1 MLPRALCENAQQVA
15 RTQWSAGRP
24 DRVERVAPL
33 GGFMWID
40 ILEPCSGGPQLG
52 GRDDGGPVQAWRG
65 STSQSSCASTNDARR
80 SQEKDFQEL
89 FESDLARDT
98 SSSSTKFDNCCLA
111 AAVVR
116 SIAYGE
122 YSRARLSIAQRNSL
136 WRHDVDEKRWRNRS
150 HRRGHPGRVRR
161 GRCPRR

>member
-15 RTQWSAGRP
+15 RTQGAAVRH

-33 GGFMWID
+33 GGFLWID
-40 ILEPCSGGPQLG
+40 ILEPCSGGPELG
-52 GRDDGGPVQAWRG
+52 GRDDGVHVQAWRG
-65 STSQSSCASTNDARR
+65 STSQLSCASTNDARR

-111 AAVVR
+111 AAVE
-116 SIAYGE
+116 IG
-122 YSRARLSIAQRNSL
+122 RAHLCTPPTTSSPIPPSPPQKTHTPPHHHHL
-136 WRHDVDEKRWRNRS
+136 T
-150 HRRGHPGRVRR
+150 
-161 GRCPRR
+161 